1 LVFDV
6 GAANCLAC
14 VVVVLAFL
22 GFYWVF
28 DGGAAQSWEFV
39 GNCLGISWES
49 LGCAWSIFGNCLGF
63 FVGIS

>member
-1 LVFDV
+1 MVFDV

-28 DGGAAQSWEFV
+28 DGGAAHSWELV
-39 GNCLGISWES
+39 GNCLEIS
-49 LGCAWSIFGNCLGF
+49 
-63 FVGIS
+63 